1 METAIT
7 TIHSLITRYM
17 DGKTICDGSV
27 DDDSRYACDAMVL
40 GSLMKS
46 SRKMGIWPKPETPF
60 TGRNFKD
67 LAHSIRG
74 IRILDVCQ
82 KSRSR
87 RLTSLNPTSNC
98 HKLEDSIETSME
110 SIESGLD
117 GLEIADYPKKKYIR
131 PLLQLDLD
139 LLTVKKGQ

>member
-1 METAIT
+1 
-7 TIHSLITRYM
+7 M
-17 DGKTICDGSV
+17 DGKTICEGSI
-27 DDDSRYACDAMVL
+27 DDESRYACDAMVL

-60 TGRNFKD
+60 IGRKFKD
-67 LAHSIRG
+67 LAIAIRG

-98 HKLEDSIETSME
+98 HGLESSIEASMK
-110 SIESGLD
+110 SIESGLN
-117 GLEIADYPKKKYIR
+117 GLEVADYPKKRYFS
-131 PLLQLDLD
+131 PL
-139 LLTVKKGQ
+139 